1 MRRLGTGRQSGIG
14 SVGIEFE
21 TTRARM
27 LQLRE
32 HRGELAVAG
41 AARVELSEDAFIDDP
56 RSRSAVSEQLRAAVV
71 SGGFLGRQCVI
82 SLPRDEVHV
91 HGVRLPLMP
100 TDELREAAAWEAA
113 NRLDLARESIECDV
127 LCMGGQPDAKERQDV
142 LVIAAASASLESR
155 LDAVLESGL
164 RPVAVDTHFGGI
176 ARVLSRRQRRDS
188 DADVRAVVEVGD
200 AGSTV
205 LVLRG
210 GEVAFCKLL
219 PIGGRH
225 LDAHIAERL
234 DLDIDAVGDLRL
246 AMLDAA
252 GPSVDTAT
260 VGAVCDAARVVLA
273 ELSRDVMLCLRHFAV
288 GARGARP
295 ERLLLTG
302 VHARESG
309 LAECLETTCRLPV
322 LLDDESQCTRAMEA
336 GLPRLLHGTAGPAS
350 GWAIAA
356 GLSLRGLQF
365 GGRRRAA

>member
-1 MRRLGTGRQSGIG
+1 MRRLGTGKQSGIG
-14 SVGIEFE
+14 CVGIEFE

-32 HRGELAVAG
+32 HRGELTVAG
-41 AARVELSEDAFIDDP
+41 AARVELKEDAFVDDP
-56 RSRSAVSEQLRAAVV
+56 RIRSAVSEQLRAAVV

-82 SLPRDEVHV
+82 ALPRNEVHV
-91 HGVRLPLMP
+91 HAVRLPIMP
-100 TDELREAAAWEAA
+100 ADELCEAAAWEAA
-113 NRLDLARESIECDV
+113 NRLDLTRESIECDV
-127 LCMGGQPDAKERQDV
+127 LPMGGQPDAKERQEV
-142 LVIAAASASLESR
+142 LVIAAARASLESR
-155 LDAVLESGL
+155 LDAVLEAGL
-164 RPVAVDTHFGGI
+164 RPIAVDTHFGGV
-176 ARVLSRRQRRDS
+176 ARVLSRRHRRDS
-188 DADVRAVVEVGD
+188 DTDVRAVVEVGD

-234 DLDIDAVGDLRL
+234 DLDIEAVADLRL
-246 AMLDAA
+246 AMLDTA
-252 GPSVDTAT
+252 GPSVDAAT
-260 VGAVCDAARVVLA
+260 VGAVCDAARAVLA

-309 LAECLETTCRLPV
+309 LAQCMESTCRLPV
-322 LLDDESQCTRAMEA
+322 LLDDESQCAEALEA
-336 GLPRLLHGTAGPAS
+336 GLPRLLHGAAGPAS
-350 GWAIAA
+350 GWAIVA
-356 GLSLRGLQF
+356 GLSLRGLERTA
-365 GGRRRAA
+365 RRHAA